1 MRKFIFIILFI
12 IILLGGINI
21 EHWVVIAP
29 ELFGRSD
36 AFLIAGNGLVIVDYG
51 TFLMLT
57 KNDQCILLQIY
68 GESIGDGE
76 GGTVWFIPCGFKYSP
91 HGNRFTGWIDFRG
104 HHRPFCGTQTGV
116 FMQACKNW

>member
-57 KNDQCILLQIY
+57 KNDQCI
-68 GESIGDGE
+68 
-76 GGTVWFIPCGFKYSP
+76 
-91 HGNRFTGWIDFRG
+91 
-104 HHRPFCGTQTGV
+104 
-116 FMQACKNW
+116 